1 MSQEDEKKQEEVC
14 DWPPEQCYPKEM
26 FINQKSADVYL
37 CTSCGMVARD
47 ACEMT
52 CPEHENEESESEDES
67 EEDSPVEKFQIFGE
81 KCLLKHLKQNGNK
94 CPLTSHENA
103 KHQKSKQMKK
113 SVRRLQVRCPRS
125 VAHAKK
131 ESVLSEEGEIER

>member
-1 MSQEDEKKQEEVC
+1 MSQEDEKKQENVS
-14 DWPPEQCYPKEM
+14 DWPPEQCYPKEI
-26 FINQKSADVYL
+26 FINQKSAEVYL

-47 ACEMT
+47 ACEMI
-52 CPEHENEESESEDES
+52 CPEHEDSESEDES
-67 EEDSPVEKFQIFGE
+67 DEDSPVEKFQYFGE
-81 KCLLKHLKQNGNK
+81 KCLLKHLKENGNK

-103 KHQKSKQMKK
+103 KHQKLRQTNSSIKN
-113 SVRRLQVRCPRS
+113 LQVRCPRS